1 MTTASDQ
8 LTVKQIATELGVS
21 NMTVHNLITT
31 GALPAV
37 DVGLGSKSYWRVS
50 RADLNGYLDR
60 KREETKR
67 RFRGTV
73 A

>member
-1 MTTASDQ
+1 MTTANDQ
-8 LTVKQIATELGVS
+8 LTVKQIAAELGVS
-21 NMTVHNLITT
+21 DMTAHKLITT

-37 DVGLGSKSYWRVS
+37 NVGLGSKCYWRVS

-60 KREETKR
+60 KREETAR